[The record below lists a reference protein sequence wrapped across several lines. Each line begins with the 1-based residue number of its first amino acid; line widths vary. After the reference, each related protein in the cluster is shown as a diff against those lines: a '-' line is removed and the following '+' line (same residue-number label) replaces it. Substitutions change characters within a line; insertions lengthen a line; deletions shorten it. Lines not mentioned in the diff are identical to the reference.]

1 MTAPCAY
8 YPPTLKLKERS
19 FSVDDTLYTR
29 QKKEQNRIKK
39 IYKNLPK
46 EQLEIAKKLIE
57 RAAYMLVSLE
67 DMEAKISADGLV
79 VAMPQGNY
87 EIERAHPLLQ
97 PYNAMVKNYNATIK
111 QLNEFAPNAETEKA
125 GQALMMFATKAPQA
139 ARKR

>member
-1 MTAPCAY
+1 M
-8 YPPTLKLKERS
+8 
-19 FSVDDTLYTR
+19 DDTLYSR

-46 EQLEIAKKLIE
+46 ERLEFAKKLIE

-67 DMEAKISADGLV
+67 DMEAKISEDGLV
-79 VAMPQGNY
+79 VRMPQGSY

-111 QLNEFAPNAETEKA
+111 QLNEMSPNSDAEKA
-125 GQALMMFATKAPQA
+125 GQALMMFATKPNQA
-139 ARKR
+139 AKKG

>member
-1 MTAPCAY
+1 M
-8 YPPTLKLKERS
+8 
-19 FSVDDTLYTR
+19 DDTLYSR

-46 EQLEIAKKLIE
+46 ERLEIAKKLIE

-67 DMEAKISADGLV
+67 DMEQKISEDGLV
-79 VAMPQGNY
+79 VTMPQGSY

-111 QLNEFAPNAETEKA
+111 QLNEMSPNSDTEKA
-125 GQALMMFATKAPQA
+125 GQALMMFATKPNQA
-139 ARKR
+139 AKKR